1 MTPTTESNRFVKH
14 KRLKISLGV
23 IAALIVLFG
32 LLGYFWLPGFAKSQ
46 LEIKLSETLSRPV
59 TVESI
64 EIKPYSME
72 LAVNGFRV
80 GEKTSD
86 ADDVFLSFDRL
97 YVDISINS
105 IVRLAP
111 VVSAISLTEPTVRLV
126 RENEEQFNISDL
138 IEKFSQDDEE
148 VEDTGETLFSISN
161 IVIEGGQFEL
171 VDQFKQ
177 SHQLISDINLGIPFV
192 ANFKNAQKTW
202 VEPYFSAKVNGAPL
216 SLDGNVRPFT
226 DKREATLDLKL
237 NDIDLTNIKNYLPF
251 PTKISLLSGKFDSD
265 LELVFSQTLDESQEI
280 SLVGKVALRQLGID
294 NSAVKEP
301 YHVTLERLDVDVN
314 LINQALSEL
323 TLTLNNVALT
333 RQDET
338 DPVLSLPKLTVNDAV
353 IDLNQQQ
360 VVLGEITLDGFN
372 TAIRREVDGEL
383 DLMRLFAPS
392 MGDTNDT
399 GDAVVT
405 SEYTSET
412 RIPTPGHKPSDEAH
426 AQALAEAETII
437 YPEDTDTASAP
448 EEDTD
453 EQVAASE
460 GTWETQIKRF
470 QLTNASLRF
479 EDATLTKVAPMTINS
494 LDLTL
499 DNIDLSGAIPVDL
512 VLQAT
517 VNEHG
522 SINTEGSLAWAPLA
536 TDLNIDL
543 KAVDLVSLQGW
554 AGDQL
559 NALLTKGDISFKGNV
574 KADGEPLKVAVSG
587 QGKLA
592 NFNIFDEISGIDLLH
607 WKHLDINGI
616 DVVSEP
622 LRVDIGSIEL
632 GNFFAHVMLS
642 SEGELNLSNIVRQDD
657 DQNATA
663 SETTETTPAAPSTDE
678 AMPIH
683 IGKIILKQGKVNFND
698 QFIKPN
704 YQAKLTNLSGQIGPL
719 NPNKS
724 GNIDIRGAVDKTAP
738 LEIKGIIAPF
748 STELLLDL
756 AASVEDIDLPSFS
769 PYSGKY
775 FGRGI
780 EKGKLSVNINYH
792 IEDGALSA
800 ENNIFLD
807 QLTLGEDIDS
817 PDAISAPLG
826 LAIALLKNQRGEID
840 IHLPIQGSLNDPQ
853 FSMGG
858 IIFDA
863 FINLITR
870 AVTAPFSLLGAALG
884 GDGEELSTIN
894 FEPGFSRIDT
904 KAEKSLQ
911 TLSEALT
918 DRPTLKLEISGY
930 TDPAVD
936 YEGLKLAILERK
948 VKTQKIKKATKKGQA
963 VGSLDDIEFTP
974 EEYSEYLE
982 LAYGEE
988 EFEKPTNMIGLTK
1001 SLPDEEMEQLM
1012 LAHIE
1017 VDESDF
1023 AELAE
1028 QRASAANNWV
1038 VNQGGIENDRVFIVR
1053 EDAEEPGNQVRF
1065 SIK

>member
-23 IAALIVLFG
+23 IAFLIVLFG
-32 LLGYFWLPGFAKSQ
+32 LLGYFWLPGFAKTQ

-59 TVESI
+59 TIQSI
-64 EIKPYSME
+64 EVKPYSME
-72 LAVNGFRV
+72 LSVNGFRV
-80 GEKTSD
+80 GKKASD
-86 ADDVFLSFDRL
+86 TDDVFLSFDRL

-105 IVRLAP
+105 VVHRAP
-111 VVSAISLTEPTVRLV
+111 VVRAITLTKPTVRLV
-126 RENEEQFNISDL
+126 RETEEKFNISDL
-138 IEKFSQDDEE
+138 IEKFSPDDED

-171 VDQFKQ
+171 IDQFKQ

-192 ANFKNAQKTW
+192 ANLKSAQEAW
-202 VEPYFSAKVNGAPL
+202 VEPHFSAKVNGAPL

-226 DKREATLDLKL
+226 DKRKATFDLKL
-237 NDIDLTNIKNYLPF
+237 TDIDLTNIKNYLPF

-265 LELVFSQTLDESQEI
+265 LKIIFSQTSDESQEI

-294 NSAVKEP
+294 NNAVKEP
-301 YHVTLERLDVDVN
+301 YHVTLKRLDADVN
-314 LINQALSEL
+314 LTNQAPSEL
-323 TLTLNNVALT
+323 TLGLDNIALT
-333 RQDET
+333 RQSET

-353 IDLNQQQ
+353 IDLDQQH
-360 VVLGEITLDGFN
+360 VVLGEIKLDGFN
-372 TAIRREVDGEL
+372 TAIRREIDGEL
-383 DLMRLFAPS
+383 DLMRLFAP
-392 MGDTNDT
+392 
-399 GDAVVT
+399 
-405 SEYTSET
+405 YTSDADYAGET
-412 RIPTPGHKPSDEAH
+412 LIPTPGHKPSDEAR
-426 AQALAEAETII
+426 AQALAETETIA
-437 YPEDTDTASAP
+437 YSEETGTASAP
-448 EEDTD
+448 KEDTD
-453 EQVAASE
+453 EQVVVSE
-460 GTWETQIKRF
+460 GTWETQIKHF
-470 QLTNASLRF
+470 QITNASLRF

-499 DNIDLSGAIPVDL
+499 DNIDLSGATPVNL
-512 VLQAT
+512 LLQAT

-559 NALLTKGDISFKGNV
+559 NALLTKGDISFKG
-574 KADGEPLKVAVSG
+574 KITADGEPLKVAVNG

-592 NFNIFDEISGIDLLH
+592 NFNIFDEINGIDLLH
-607 WKHLDINGI
+607 WKNLDIIGI
-616 DVVSEP
+616 DVISEP
-622 LRVDIGSIEL
+622 LRVDISSIEL
-632 GNFFAHVMLS
+632 SSFFAHVMLS
-642 SEGELNLSNIVRQDD
+642 SDGDLNLSNIVRQDD
-657 DQNATA
+657 NQDATV
-663 SETTETTPAAPSTDE
+663 SETTEITPTDPSTDK

-683 IGKIILKQGKVNFND
+683 VGKIILKQGRVNFND

-704 YQAKLTNLSGQIGPL
+704 YHANISGLSGQIGPL
-719 NPNKS
+719 NPNKP

-738 LEIKGIIAPF
+738 LEIKGSIAPF

-756 AASVEDIDLPSFS
+756 AASIEDIDLPSFS

-853 FSMGG
+853 FSMGD

-870 AVTAPFSLLGAALG
+870 AVTAPFSLLGSALG

-894 FEPGFSRIDT
+894 FEPGFSRINT
-904 KAEKSLQ
+904 KAENSLQ
-911 TLSEALT
+911 TLSEVLT
-918 DRPTLKLEISGY
+918 NRPTLKLEIAGF
-930 TDPAVD
+930 TNPAVD

-948 VKTQKIKKATKKGQA
+948 VKTQKLKKSTKKGQA
-963 VGSLDDIEFTP
+963 VGSIDDIEFTP

-982 LAYGEE
+982 LAYDEE
-988 EFEKPTNMIGLTK
+988 EFEKPTNIIGLTK
-1001 SLPDEEMEQLM
+1001 SLPNEEMELLM

-1017 VDESDF
+1017 INENDL

-1028 QRASAANNWV
+1028 QRASAAQNWII
-1038 VNQGGIENDRVFIVR
+1038 NQGGIANDRVFIVK
-1053 EDAEEPGNQVRF
+1053 EDVEEPGSQVRF
-1065 SIK
+1065 SLK

>member
-1 MTPTTESNRFVKH
+1 MTSATGSNRLIKY

-23 IAALIVLFG
+23 IAALFVLLV
-32 LLGYFWLPGFAKSQ
+32 LLSYFWLPGYAKSQ
-46 LEIKLSETLSRPV
+46 LEIKLTETLDRPV
-59 TVESI
+59 TVQSI
-64 EIKPYSME
+64 EIKPHSME
-72 LAVNGFRV
+72 LAINGFRV
-80 GEKTSD
+80 GEKNSV
-86 ADDVFLSFDRL
+86 ADEAFLSFDRL

-105 IVRLAP
+105 VVHRAP
-111 VVSAISLTEPTVRLV
+111 VVSAITLTGPNVRLV
-126 RENEEQFNISDL
+126 RETEEQFNISDL
-138 IEKFSQDDEE
+138 IEKFSKDDDE

-161 IVIEGGQFEL
+161 IIIEGGQFEL

-177 SHQLISDINLGIPFV
+177 SHQSISDINLGIPFV
-192 ANFKNAQKTW
+192 ANLKNAQEAW
-202 VEPYFSAKVNGAPL
+202 VEPHFSAKVNGAPL

-237 NDIDLTNIKNYLPF
+237 TDIDLTNIKNYLPF

-265 LELVFSQTLDESQEI
+265 LELVFSQTSDEPQEI
-280 SLVGKVALRQLGID
+280 SLVGNVALRQFEID
-294 NSAVKEP
+294 NSAVEEP
-301 YHVTLERLDVDVN
+301 YHVTLERLDIDVN
-314 LINQALSEL
+314 LTNHALSEV
-323 TLTLNNVALT
+323 TLALDNIALT
-333 RQDET
+333 RQSET

-372 TAIRREVDGEL
+372 TAIRREIDGEL
-383 DLMRLFAPS
+383 DLMRLFAP
-392 MGDTNDT
+392 DT
-399 GDAVVT
+399 G
-405 SEYTSET
+405 EYTSET
-412 RIPTPGHKPSDEAH
+412 LIPTPGHKPSDEAR
-426 AQALAEAETII
+426 AQALAEAETITHS
-437 YPEDTDTASAP
+437 EETNAASAP

-453 EQVAASE
+453 EQIAASE

-494 LDLTL
+494 LDLML
-499 DNIDLSGAIPVDL
+499 DNIDLSGAIPVNL

-536 TDLNIDL
+536 TNLNIDL

-554 AGDQL
+554 AGNQL
-559 NALLTKGDISFKGNV
+559 NVLLTKGDISFKGNV
-574 KADGEPLKVAVSG
+574 EADGEPLKVAVNG

-592 NFNIFDEISGIDLLH
+592 NFNIFDETSGIDLLH

-622 LRVDIGSIEL
+622 LRVEIDSVEL

-642 SEGELNLSNIVRQDD
+642 SEGDLNLSKIVRQDD
-657 DQNATA
+657 DQDTTA
-663 SETTETTPAAPSTDE
+663 PEATETTPSTPSTTDE
-678 AMPIH
+678 VMPIH
-683 IGKIILKQGKVNFND
+683 IGKIILNQGRVNFND

-704 YQAKLTNLSGQIGPL
+704 YHANLTNLSGQIGPL

-724 GNIDIRGAVDKTAP
+724 GKIDIRGAVDKTAP
-738 LEIKGIIAPF
+738 LEIKGSIAPF

-775 FGRGI
+775 FGRAI
-780 EKGKLSVNINYH
+780 EKGKLSVNISYH
-792 IEDGALSA
+792 IENGALSA

-817 PDAISAPLG
+817 PDAVSAPLG
-826 LAIALLKNQRGEID
+826 LAIALLKNRRGEID

-853 FSMGG
+853 FSMSG

-870 AVTAPFSLLGAALG
+870 AVTAPFSLLGSALG
-884 GDGEELSTIN
+884 GDGEELSAIN

-904 KAEKSLQ
+904 TAEKSLQ
-911 TLSEALT
+911 TLSEVLI
-918 DRPTLKLEISGY
+918 DRPSLKLEISGY
-930 TDPAVD
+930 TNPAND

-948 VKTQKIKKATKKGQA
+948 VKTQKLKIATKKGQA
-963 VGSLDDIEFTP
+963 VGSLDDIELSP
-974 EEYSEYLE
+974 EKYSKYLE
-982 LAYGEE
+982 LAYKEE
-988 EFEKPTNMIGLTK
+988 KFEKPTNMIGLTK

-1017 VDESDF
+1017 VDENDLE
-1023 AELAE
+1023 ELAE
-1028 QRASAANNWV
+1028 QRASAAQNWV
-1038 VNQGGIENDRVFIVR
+1038 VNQGNIANDRVFIVR
-1053 EDAEEPGNQVRF
+1053 EDDEEPGSQARF
-1065 SIK
+1065 SLK

>member
-1 MTPTTESNRFVKH
+1 MTLTTESNRFVKH

-23 IAALIVLFG
+23 IAILIVLFG

-59 TVESI
+59 TVQSI

-80 GEKTSD
+80 GEKASD
-86 ADDVFLSFDRL
+86 ADDIFLSFDRL

-105 IVRLAP
+105 VVHRAP
-111 VVSAISLTEPTVRLV
+111 VVRAITLTKPTVRIV
-126 RENEEQFNISDL
+126 RETEEQFNISDL
-138 IEKFSQDDEE
+138 IEKFSQDDED

-171 VDQFKQ
+171 IDQFKQ
-177 SHQLISDINLGIPFV
+177 SHQLISDINLGIPFA
-192 ANFKNAQKTW
+192 ANLKSAQEAW
-202 VEPYFSAKVNGAPL
+202 VEPHFSAKVNGASL
-216 SLDGNVRPFT
+216 SLDGNIRPFT

-237 NDIDLTNIKNYLPF
+237 TDIDLTNIKNYLPF

-265 LELVFSQTLDESQEI
+265 LEIVFSQTSDESQEI
-280 SLVGKVALRQLGID
+280 SLMGKVALRQLGID

-314 LINQALSEL
+314 LTSQALSEL
-323 TLTLNNVALT
+323 TLTLDNVALT
-333 RQDET
+333 RQGET

-360 VVLGEITLDGFN
+360 VVLGAVTLDGFN
-372 TAIRREVDGEL
+372 TAIRREIDGEL
-383 DLMRLFAPS
+383 DLMRLFAPY
-392 MGDTNDT
+392 T
-399 GDAVVT
+399 GEYTSEHT

-412 RIPTPGHKPSDEAH
+412 LIPTPGHKPSEEAH
-426 AQALAEAETII
+426 AQALAEAEAITHS
-437 YPEDTDTASAP
+437 EETDTASAP
-448 EEDTD
+448 KEDTD
-453 EQVAASE
+453 EQVAANEE
-460 GTWETQIKRF
+460 GWETQIKRF

-499 DNIDLSGAIPVDL
+499 DNIDLSGATPVNL

-559 NALLTKGDISFKGNV
+559 NALLTKGDVSFKGNV
-574 KADGEPLKVAVSG
+574 TADGEPLKVAVNG

-592 NFNIFDEISGIDLLH
+592 NFNIFDEINGIDLLH
-607 WKHLDINGI
+607 WKNIDINEI

-632 GNFFAHVMLS
+632 GNFFAHVILS
-642 SEGELNLSNIVRQDD
+642 PEGDLNLSSIVRQDD
-657 DQNATA
+657 DEDATT
-663 SETTETTPAAPSTDE
+663 SKTTPAAPSTDE

-683 IGKIILKQGKVNFND
+683 IGKIILKQGRINFND

-738 LEIKGIIAPF
+738 LEIKGSIAPF

-769 PYSGKY
+769 SYSGKY

-780 EKGKLSVNINYH
+780 EKGKLSVNISYH

-853 FSMGG
+853 FSLSG

-884 GDGEELSTIN
+884 NGGEELSTIN

-911 TLSEALT
+911 TLSVVLA
-918 DRPTLKLEISGY
+918 DRPTLKLEIAGY

-936 YEGLKLAILERK
+936 YEGLKLATLERK
-948 VKTQKIKKATKKGQA
+948 VKTQKLKKETKKGQT

-982 LAYGEE
+982 LAYDKE
-988 EFEKPTNMIGLTK
+988 EFEKPTNIIGLTK

-1017 VDESDF
+1017 VDEDDL

-1028 QRASAANNWV
+1028 QRASAAKNWM
-1038 VNQGGIENDRVFIVR
+1038 VNQGSITNDRVFIVR
-1053 EDAEEPGNQVRF
+1053 EDAEEPGSQVRF
-1065 SIK
+1065 SLK

>member
-1 MTPTTESNRFVKH
+1 MTPTTESNRFIKY
-14 KRLKISLGV
+14 KRLKISLGA
-23 IAALIVLFG
+23 IAAFIILFG
-32 LLGYFWLPGFAKSQ
+32 LLGYFWLPGYAKSQ
-46 LEIKLSETLSRPV
+46 LEIKLSETLDRPV
-59 TVESI
+59 TVQSI
-64 EIKPYSME
+64 EIKPYSLE

-80 GEKTSD
+80 GEKTSEPD
-86 ADDVFLSFDRL
+86 EAFLSFDRF
-97 YVDISINS
+97 YVDLSINS
-105 IVRLAP
+105 VVHRAP
-111 VVSAISLTEPTVRLV
+111 VVTTITLTKPTVRLV
-126 RENEEQFNISDL
+126 RQTEEQFNISDL
-138 IEKFSQDDEE
+138 IEKFSKEDEDE
-148 VEDTGETLFSISN
+148 VEDSGETLFSVSN
-161 IVIEGGQFEL
+161 IIIEGGHFEL
-171 VDQFKQ
+171 IDQFKQ

-192 ANFKNAQKTW
+192 ANLKSAQEAW
-202 VEPYFSAKVNGAPL
+202 VEPHFSAKVNGAPL

-237 NDIDLTNIKNYLPF
+237 TDIDLTHIKNYLPF

-280 SLVGKVALRQLGID
+280 SLVGNVALRQLEID
-294 NSAVKEP
+294 NSAVADP

-314 LINQALSEL
+314 LTNQALSKL
-323 TLTLNNVALT
+323 AVALDNIALT
-333 RQDET
+333 RQSET
-338 DPVLSLPKLTVNDAV
+338 DPVLSLPKLTVNEAV

-372 TAIRREVDGEL
+372 TAVLREVDGEL
-383 DLMRLFAPS
+383 DLMRLFAP
-392 MGDTNDT
+392 DT
-399 GDAVVT
+399 GEKQT
-405 SEYTSET
+405 
-412 RIPTPGHKPSDEAH
+412 PTPRHKPSDEVRT
-426 AQALAEAETII
+426 QALAEAETITH
-437 YPEDTDTASAP
+437 PEDTNTASAP
-448 EEDTD
+448 EEETD

-460 GTWETQIKRF
+460 AGWETQIKRF
-470 QLTNASLRF
+470 QITNASLRF
-479 EDATLTKVAPMTINS
+479 EDATLTKVAPMTIS
-494 LDLTL
+494 ALDLTL
-499 DNIDLSGAIPVDL
+499 DNIDLSGAVPVNL

-517 VNEHG
+517 VNELG
-522 SINTEGSLAWAPLA
+522 SIHTEGSLAWAPLA

-574 KADGEPLKVAVSG
+574 TANGEPLKVAVKG

-592 NFNIFDEISGIDLLH
+592 NFNIFDEINGIDLLH
-607 WKHLDINGI
+607 WKNLDINGI

-622 LRVDIGSIEL
+622 LSVDIGSIEL

-642 SEGELNLSNIVRQDD
+642 SEGELNLSKIVRQDD
-657 DQNATA
+657 DEDAPV
-663 SETTETTPAAPSTDE
+663 SETTDTTETTPAAPSTDE

-683 IGKIILKQGKVNFND
+683 IGKIVLNQGRVNFND

-704 YQAKLTNLSGQIGPL
+704 YHANLTGLSGQIGPL

-738 LEIKGIIAPF
+738 LEITGSIAPF
-748 STELLLDL
+748 STELLLDI

-780 EKGKLSVNINYH
+780 EKGKLSVNISYH

-807 QLTLGEDIDS
+807 QLTLGENIDS

-826 LAIALLKNQRGEID
+826 LAIALLKNRRGEID

-853 FSMGG
+853 FSLGG

-863 FINLITR
+863 FINLIAR

-884 GDGEELSTIN
+884 GGGEELSAIN
-894 FEPGFSRIDT
+894 FEPGFSRISE
-904 KAEKSLQ
+904 KEEKSLQ
-911 TLSEALT
+911 TLSEVLA
-918 DRPTLKLEISGY
+918 DRPSLKLEITGH
-930 TDPAVD
+930 TTPED

-948 VKTQKIKKATKKGQA
+948 VKTEKLKTATKKGQA
-963 VGSLDDIEFTP
+963 VGSLDDIELTP
-974 EEYSEYLE
+974 EKYSKYLE
-982 LAYGEE
+982 LAYEEE

-1012 LAHIE
+1012 LTHIE
-1017 VDESDF
+1017 VNENDL

-1028 QRASAANNWV
+1028 QRASAAQNWLI
-1038 VNQGGIENDRVFIVR
+1038 NQGGVASDRVFIVR
-1053 EDAEEPGNQVRF
+1053 DSSDEKIDSKKPGNQARF
-1065 SIK
+1065 SLK